1 MLIKQFQDADVV
13 KGKMVVNP
21 VQGFTNKAG
30 TQMDGRQ
37 KVRKRWTHPASGEA
51 KLNVDGAFLG
61 KASAVGMV
69 LRDHCGEPIFAACRN
84 LPHCNDATEAEIIAI
99 EEGLRLALHWT
110 PLKVK
115 VESDCTKAVEMIRE
129 SLPNTSAYAF
139 RISAICDLLRVG
151 KEMLVLLKLAMN

>member
-1 MLIKQFQDADVV
+1 MGSQSSLRVEICHIVMMPHK
-13 KGKMVVNP
+13 
-21 VQGFTNKAG
+21 
-30 TQMDGRQ
+30 Q
-37 KVRKRWTHPASGEA
+37 KVMP
-51 KLNVDGAFLG
+51 LV
-61 KASAVGMV
+61 
-69 LRDHCGEPIFAACRN
+69 
-84 LPHCNDATEAEIIAI
+84 

-115 VESDCTKAVEMIRE
+115 VESDCSKAVEMIRE